1 MRPSYTHRR
10 AAVTALSA
18 LLATT
23 SAAAQSSLDQP
34 PVAQPQPVGA
44 SLPVATAGT
53 DASGASG
60 ASNASSASNASNT
73 GPIVRVAAGRG
84 LTVAT
89 ADERVSITVRGFV
102 QPRVTIDIPADPM
115 GTGVTPTVLFS
126 VRRARVILS
135 GNLYGPRLSYNVHFG
150 LAPQDFAQ
158 GAPLF
163 DAFVTWA
170 PHRDLSL
177 RAGQMF
183 VPFNRNRWISIMR
196 QLMIERPLATN
207 EFNLDRDLGV
217 QLFSNDLFGLG
228 QRLTYNLGVF
238 NGAGR
243 NRLDADY
250 GLLYIARIGVQP
262 LGRFEDNDN
271 EWDLARGGPRLAIG
285 VAGAYNQ
292 RALTYATAGLGAMPD
307 LHRYDRVHL
316 TGDLLFKAFGFSLQ
330 IEGLARLSN
339 GATPDTTA
347 LAQASRP
354 GWGYTAQA
362 GYVTP
367 VRVGVGAR
375 FSQIFALP
383 DAMGASGFRDGYEV
397 AGVLAYH
404 GLDGALTVS
413 ADYTLRDES
422 TAYPRHEIRVQAMTI
437 F

>member
-1 MRPSYTHRR
+1 MRPSYTHRYTVVT
-10 AAVTALSA
+10 AVTAASA
-18 LLATT
+18 LFVTHP
-23 SAAAQSSLDQP
+23 AAAQSSLDQP
-34 PVAQPQPVGA
+34 PAAHPPPAATSASEPTAQPPT
-44 SLPVATAGT
+44 P
-53 DASGASG
+53 DASA
-60 ASNASSASNASNT
+60 NR
-73 GPIVRVAAGRG
+73 GPTVRIAAGRG
-84 LTVAT
+84 LTVT
-89 ADERVSITVRGFV
+89 SADERVSLTVRGFV

-115 GTGVTPTVLFS
+115 GTGVTPTALFS
-126 VRRARVILS
+126 VRRARIILS
-135 GNLYGPRLSYNVHFG
+135 GNLYGPKLSYTVHFG
-150 LAPQDFAQ
+150 VAPQDFAQ
-158 GAPLF
+158 GAPVF

-170 PHRDLSL
+170 PHRDLSV
-177 RAGQMF
+177 RVGQMF

-207 EFNLDRDLGV
+207 ELNLDRDLGV

-262 LGRFEDNDN
+262 LGRFEDSDQ
-271 EWDLARGGPRLAIG
+271 EWDLVRGGPRLAIG
-285 VAGAYNQ
+285 AAGAFNQ
-292 RALTYATAGLGAMPD
+292 RALTYATAGAGAMAD
-307 LHRYDRVHL
+307 TRRYDRAHF
-316 TGDLLFKAFGFSLQ
+316 TGDLLFKAYGFSLQ
-330 IEGLARLSN
+330 FEGLARWSIDD
-339 GATPDTTA
+339 GTA
-347 LAQASRP
+347 LAAASRP

-367 VRVGVGAR
+367 VHLGLGAR
-375 FSQIFALP
+375 VSQIFAMP
-383 DAMGASGFRDGYEV
+383 AAMGTTGFRDGYEV

-422 TAYPRHEIRVQAMTI
+422 TAYPRHEIRVQSMVI